1 MAIKIKTD
9 REIELMRESCRL
21 AAEVLKRAGELVKPG
36 ITTELRGDTVHELH
50 STGTRLGI
58 LETLAAPMER
68 GRVGMAVP
76 STGTELFCCLE
87 VSTFSGVVELLAASP
102 LFPREP
108 AIICCM
114 QRADSNFSNSDA
126 HLSLTIHRFMQ

>member
-1 MAIKIKTD
+1 VRPQPTTLRKN
-9 REIELMRESCRL
+9 ELKPLFGGTRGDALFMI
-21 AAEVLKRAGELVKPG
+21 AKKPG